1 MLGKSLL
8 MSDQPSNK
16 KASEEAYLRDKV
28 FMSMD
33 FFPEIS
39 FYELLG
45 SVNRSLGKL
54 KNFQK
59 KVDSRKASCW
69 SRSRSIPENAT
80 IRKEYVKCKKPNCRR
95 KQHGP
100 YYYAYWKDSKT
111 KKLRKKYIG
120 RHYFTAD
127 ESKPKEIAK
136 DMIGELPVSIYD
148 PILW

>member
-8 MSDQPSNK
+8 MSDQPSSK

-45 SVNRSLGKL
+45 SVNRSLGK

-69 SRSRSIPENAT
+69 SRSRSIPENET

>member
-33 FFPEIS
+33 LFPEIS

-45 SVNRSLGKL
+45 SVNRSLGKM
-54 KNFQK
+54 KSFQK

-136 DMIGELPVSIYD
+136 DMIGELPVSVYD